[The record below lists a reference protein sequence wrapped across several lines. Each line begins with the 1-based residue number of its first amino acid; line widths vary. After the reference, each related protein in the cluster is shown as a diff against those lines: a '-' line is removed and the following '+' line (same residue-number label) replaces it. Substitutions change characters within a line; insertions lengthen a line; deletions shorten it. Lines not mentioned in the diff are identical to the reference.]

1 MERIDDKINEI
12 VSFLNELSII
22 IPPTLEQYETQFEKR
37 AACERYIEKIVEAAE
52 DLAFLIIKAKKIS
65 PPEEGREVFPALASA
80 GIISDILA
88 ARLRDAKGLRN
99 RLSHQYGKIDNEIVF
114 EVVSQKLEADIRQF
128 IVDIK
133 KVKL

>member
-12 VSFLNELSII
+12 EGFLEELSTI
-22 IPPTLEQYETQFEKR
+22 IPSSIEQYKTQFEKR
-37 AACERYIEKIVEAAE
+37 AACERYIDKIVEAVE

-65 PPEEGREVFPALASA
+65 PPEEGREVFPTLASA
-80 GIISDILA
+80 GIISEILA

-114 EVVSQKLEADIRQF
+114 EALSNEFEIDINEF
-128 IVDIK
+128 IDSIK
-133 KVKL
+133 KNK